1 MESDAVSDQVAII
14 EELHAK
20 GSREEILALGGVSCL
35 KEKCRKLGVS
45 QKDIDNADDE
55 TDVKET
61 LAELL
66 LKQYEVRKATL
77 DAEKTLANQLQ
88 TAAQE
93 TYATLKVSE
102 LKQKVL
108 SNGSLASDMLFFT
121 SLSSLLRLCWCRCRF
136 RLIHK

>member
-1 MESDAVSDQVAII
+1 MESDAVSEQATII
-14 EELHAK
+14 EDLHAK
-20 GSREEILALGGVSCL
+20 ASREEILALGGVSCL

-66 LKQYEVRKATL
+66 LKQYEVRKATF
-77 DAEKTLANQLQ
+77 DAEKSLANQLQ
-88 TAAQE
+88 IAAQE

-102 LKQKVL
+102 LKQKV
-108 SNGSLASDMLFFT
+108 
-121 SLSSLLRLCWCRCRF
+121 F
-136 RLIHK
+136 RLQRLRG